1 MTMSS
6 LEIATG
12 RGVRAGELLDVLK
25 NVQHVPS
32 ARIIQKTTWLTTES
46 VVYQMLLRS
55 NSPASGPFRKWAT
68 EVLPT
73 IRKTGIN
80 KGDLEV
86 SSDLRAPN
94 QSMTMSSLEIAEL
107 TGKQP
112 SNVGRDIRKM
122 LTDLGDDSKLNHVHE
137 EKDARGY
144 TKAYH
149 LDRELTQTLI
159 TGYSAPLRLKVIRR
173 LNELEDLQICRSSNQ
188 GSLDFSG
195 QSQGAIIES
204 LSGLQTEVK
213 ILKEM
218 IRSIIAGPGVVREVV
233 VKSPYEGTTK
243 GTVSYHADAAL
254 IREIGDTMH

>member
-1 MTMSS
+1 MSS

-12 RGVRAGELLDVLK
+12 RGVRAGELLDLNVEDSLTLTETQIRAVLPYPK
-25 NVQHVPS
+25 WR
-32 ARIIQKTTWLTTES
+32 ATWLLLEAD
-46 VVYQMLLRS
+46 VYQMLLRS
-55 NSPASGPFRKWAT
+55 NSPTSEPFRKWVT
-68 EVLPT
+68 EEVLPT

-107 TGKQP
+107 TGKQHK
-112 SNVGRDIRKM
+112 NVLVDIRTM
-122 LTDLGDDSKLNHVHE
+122 LDELGDHSAGFSAQYKDSTGRTLPCFN
-137 EKDARGY
+137 
-144 TKAYH
+144 
-149 LDRELTQTLI
+149 LDRHHTECLL
-159 TGYSAPLRLKVIRR
+159 TGYSAKMRMAVIKRWH
-173 LNELEDLQICRSSNQ
+173 ELEDLQICRSSNEVAP
-188 GSLDFSG
+188 
-195 QSQGAIIES
+195 GAIIES